1 MTTRRKT
8 LLALVMVPLALLLT
22 LGSVSIASAHPASH
36 LATHQVAKKKPTI
49 TISSF
54 MFTVPA
60 KVRAGATVK
69 IVNKDAVRAYGHRRC
84 RSLRRRRSR
93 QHDGQVQGAGHPGH
107 VRLPL
112 QHPPHD
118 EGHAGREVADPPARI
133 SRLAASR
140 SAG

>member
-22 LGSVSIASAHPASH
+22 LGSVSLASAHPASH

-54 MFTVPA
+54 MFTVTG

-69 IVNKDAVRAYGHRRC
+69 IVNKDTFAHTVTA
-84 RSLRRRRSR
+84 
-93 QHDGQVQGAGHPGH
+93 DAGAFDIAAPGSTTVKFKAPATPGTYTFHCSIHPTMKGTL
-107 VRLPL
+107 V
-112 QHPPHD
+112 
-118 EGHAGREVADPPARI
+118 VK
-133 SRLAASR
+133 
-140 SAG
+140 